1 MFTVHILLY
10 KITVQK
16 YGPYCRNYCTKLLY
30 KILYVLLELLYRNT
44 VRTVGITV
52 QVLYKNTVRTAEQ
65 YCRHIIV

>member
-10 KITVQK
+10 KNTVRTAGITVQ
-16 YGPYCRNYCTKLLY
+16 NYCT